1 MRDWRQIVAMVLAVA
16 AGAALLGLGYW
27 YGSVSCGQ
35 RLEQAKAD
43 ADRFNREAA
52 NQKAINA
59 RLLTEM
65 DQLRQAMTATKAKP
79 TPDAGQEFEDIK
91 GRVLRRGEAALLL
104 GGDLIVT
111 LEAIADY
118 PPRARLRLQ
127 DAEGRRG
134 VAVLEPGGEAKIKA
148 AGRTYRLILK
158 KVTTGSVI
166 IALLAG

>member
-1 MRDWRQIVAMVLAVA
+1 MRDWRQILAMVLAVA

-52 NQKAINA
+52 KQKAINA
-59 RLLTEM
+59 RLLSEM
-65 DQLRQAMTATKAKP
+65 EQLRQAMTAARP
-79 TPDAGQEFEDIK
+79 TPEAGQAFEDIK